1 MGTSSHRWRGSSTPS
16 SRRNHGDDVASIAWG
31 ARNLISTQIVA
42 LERHD
47 ACFAHRRLELRTIP
61 GLDAKGLALVVVQLD
76 ARRRRPP
83 EDVPALGHAREARQ
97 TDALERDVLEQ
108 TLDGLE
114 GVVLRQ
120 GALEAQPEAFQRPA
134 ECIV

>member
-1 MGTSSHRWRGSSTPS
+1 M
-16 SRRNHGDDVASIAWG
+16 
-31 ARNLISTQIVA
+31 ISTQIVA

-47 ACFAHRRLELRTIP
+47 ACLPHRRLELGPVP

-97 TDALERDVLEQ
+97 ADALEGDVYHGYSMRERAPAFLKALAEAC
-108 TLDGLE
+108 GCS
-114 GVVLRQ
+114 GV
-120 GALEAQPEAFQRPA
+120 
-134 ECIV
+134 

>member
-1 MGTSSHRWRGSSTPS
+1 M
-16 SRRNHGDDVASIAWG
+16 
-31 ARNLISTQIVA
+31 ISTQIVA

-47 ACFAHRRLELRTIP
+47 ACLPHRRLELGPVP
-61 GLDAKGLALVVVQLD
+61 GLDREGLALVVVQLD

-97 TDALERDVLEQ
+97 ADALERDVLEQ

-120 GALEAQPEAFQRPA
+120 GPLEP
-134 ECIV
+134 